1 MTFFFSNCPENGCQ
15 SITNK
20 LLFSTKLERKKP
32 PKNTDLDSQPPHVMF
47 PQRIVVISHSTKV
60 LSHIWAEVYTSKW
73 RNEQGLTG
81 FDRKELMLT
90 VPQLEAD
97 EGQSWALCALT
108 AGPGHKVRAL
118 KQTTQ
123 KHRLCADLLQL
134 CSWNS
139 VAFLQAWPRLE
150 SICHHKQPSE
160 WEQQSQADLT
170 QTPSANTKMWARL
183 WKNKIS

>member
-1 MTFFFSNCPENGCQ
+1 MLNDHFLATVLKTAANPSPTSCYYLQNLKEK
-15 SITNK
+15 NK
-20 LLFSTKLERKKP
+20 EHRSRLSA
-32 PKNTDLDSQPPHVMF
+32 PHVMF

-90 VPQLEAD
+90 VPQLEAN

-123 KHRLCADLLQL
+123 KHRLRAHLLEL
-134 CSWNS
+134 CSRNS
-139 VAFLQAWPRLE
+139 VTFPRLG
-150 SICHHKQPSE
+150 
-160 WEQQSQADLT
+160 LV
-170 QTPSANTKMWARL
+170 
-183 WKNKIS
+183 